1 MPIINLTQ
9 HPATQEQKDAGV
21 RDVAFENQGK
31 LRQLLTFDTMPT
43 VQELRGRAYQLF
55 QLFEG
60 ETLNDN
66 WETKQ
71 FWPSVM
77 IGGAPYLM
85 SHLEECFLAE
95 GITVR
100 FAFSQR
106 KSVEEQQADGSVVKR
121 TVFVHEGFVANYPL

>member
-1 MPIINLTQ
+1 MIINLTQ

-21 RDVAFENQGK
+21 RDIAPELQAK
-31 LRQLLTFDTMPT
+31 LRQLLTFDTLPT

-55 QLFEG
+55 QLFEE

-66 WETKQ
+66 WEAAKQ
-71 FWPSVM
+71 SWPSVM

-85 SHLEECFLAE
+85 SHVEECFLAE

-106 KSVEEQQADGSVVKR
+106 RSVEEQQADGSVVKR
-121 TVFVHEGFVANYPL
+121 TVFVHEGFVSNDPS